1 MSDTSPAPRVG
12 QPDDRA
18 EAAVLVAGGANRFIR
33 KQPANESLARVFL
46 GSAVLNASGETI
58 GDVHDL
64 MFDASGRITS
74 VLLGVG
80 GFVGLGEKIV
90 AMPFNA
96 ITIAVTENAV
106 RTLTVHA
113 DKRKLQEA
121 PDFAATEKTT
131 LDSVTDLAAVLGHKA
146 AVKAVQIKDQ
156 AIKAVEGLRK

>member
-1 MSDTSPAPRVG
+1 MTDTSSASMGG
-12 QPDDRA
+12 QQDDRS
-18 EAAVLVAGGANRFIR
+18 EAAALVAGRSNSFIP
-33 KQPANESLARVFL
+33 KQPANESLARVLL
-46 GSAVLNASGETI
+46 GSPVLNASGETI

-64 MFDASGRITS
+64 MFDESGRITS

-90 AMPFNA
+90 AVPFDSM
-96 ITIAVTENAV
+96 TIAVTDNAV
-106 RTLTVHA
+106 RTLIVHA
-113 DKRKLQEA
+113 DKRELQAA

-146 AVKAVQIKDQ
+146 AIAAVQIKDQ